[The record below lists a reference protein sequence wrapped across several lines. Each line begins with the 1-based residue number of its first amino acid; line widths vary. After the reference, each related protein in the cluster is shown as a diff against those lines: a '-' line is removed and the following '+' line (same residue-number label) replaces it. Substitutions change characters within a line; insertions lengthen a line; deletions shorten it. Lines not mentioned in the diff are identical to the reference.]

1 MGWETQIQ
9 SDVIKSLKRLSKEAS
24 KTIFLFLNEYLPA
37 DLEPAKLNE
46 AKIKELK
53 GIYLFPKE
61 TSDGMIHLFMRIDFT
76 TKVIKVLHVN
86 LRFKSIRKRK
96 ETKIDD

>member
-1 MGWETQIQ
+1 MWEIKIQ
-9 SDVIKSLKRLSKEAS
+9 NEAIKSLKRLTKEAS
-24 KTIFLFLNEYLPA
+24 KTVFLFLNDYLPA
-37 DLEPAKLNE
+37 NLEPAKLNE

-76 TKVIKVLHVN
+76 AKVIKVLHVN
-86 LRFKSIRKRK
+86 LRFKSTQKRNEPK
-96 ETKIDD
+96 RDD